1 MQAFS
6 ELYSLLDQ
14 TNSTNEKVTLLAT
27 YFKEEPAENSIWG
40 LALLCG
46 RRPKRTVNTGLLRTW
61 AAELAGIPDW
71 LFEESYHTIGDLAET
86 IALLV
91 DQQSSGASKPLHEW
105 MQKLKELEGK
115 DEAEKKTFIVESWQQ
130 MDASERFVFNKL
142 ITGGF
147 RVGVSQKL
155 VEKALAKVTG
165 VEASI
170 LAHRLMGN
178 WSPDNITFNEL
189 LQQEVSAENLS
200 QPYPFF
206 LAHPLQDSP
215 ETLGNSA
222 DWFAEWK
229 WDGIRGQIIVR
240 GGHLFVWSRGEE
252 LVTLKFPEYHVLI
265 DKLPDGTVI
274 DAEIVCWRD
283 GNVLPFQLLQT
294 RITRKNLSNKQLI
307 EAPAGIIAYDIF
319 EFGGKDVRNLPHKER
334 RKLLENIVATAAL
347 EVLQISP
354 LIEVENWEK
363 LAQIRLLARENNS
376 EGLMLKRKD
385 AAYQVGRKRGDW
397 WKWKLDPMTID
408 AVMIYAMQ
416 GHGRRANLYTD
427 YTFAVWNNGQ
437 LVPFAKAYSGLTDAE
452 IKEVDTFVK
461 ANTIEKFGPVR
472 SVKANLVFEIG
483 FEGIQKSSRHKSGV
497 ALRFPRILR
506 WRKDKVAAEADEL
519 NTLLQLIDNLEKKAI
534 KNN

>member
-6 ELYSLLDQ
+6 ELYNLLDQ
-14 TNSTNEKVTLLAT
+14 TNSTNEKVNLLAD
-27 YFKEEPAENSIWG
+27 YFKETPPENSIWA

-46 RRPKRTVNTGLLRTW
+46 RRPKRTVNSGMLRTW

-91 DQQSSGASKPLHEW
+91 DQQSSADSKPLWEW
-105 MQKLKELEGK
+105 MFKLNQLAGK
-115 DEAEKKTFIVESWQQ
+115 TEEEKKAFIVEAWQQ

-165 VEASI
+165 IEASI
-170 LAHRLMGN
+170 IAHRLMGN
-178 WSPDNITFNEL
+178 WTPDSIAFKDLIE
-189 LQQEVSAENLS
+189 QQVSAENLS

-206 LAHPLQDSP
+206 LAYPLQDLP
-215 ETLGNSA
+215 ETLGNAA

-229 WDGIRGQIIVR
+229 WDGIRGQIIIR
-240 GGHLFVWSRGEE
+240 GGEIFVWSRGEE
-252 LVTLKFPEYHVLI
+252 LVTTKFPEYHSLLE
-265 DKLPDGTVI
+265 KLPDGTVL
-274 DAEIVCWRD
+274 DAEIVCWKD

-294 RITRKNLSNKQLI
+294 RISRKNLSNKQLA
-307 EAPAGIIAYDIF
+307 EAPAGLIAYDIF
-319 EFGGKDVRNLPHKER
+319 EFEGNDVRSLAHTER
-334 RKLLENIVATAAL
+334 RKLLENIVSNAAL
-347 EVLQISP
+347 DALQISP
-354 LIEVENWEK
+354 LIEFENWEQ
-363 LAQIRLLARENNS
+363 LSQQRLQAREMNS
-376 EGLMLKRKD
+376 EGLMIKRKE
-385 AAYQVGRKRGDW
+385 APYQVGRKRGDW
-397 WKWKLDPMTID
+397 WKWKLDPMSID
-408 AVMIYAMQ
+408 AVLIYAMQ

-427 YTFAVWNNGQ
+427 YTFAIWNNGQ
-437 LVPFAKAYSGLTDAE
+437 LVSFAKAYSGLTDAE
-452 IKEVDTFVK
+452 IKEVDSFVK

-472 SVKANLVFEIG
+472 SVKAELVFEIG

-506 WRKDKVAAEADEL
+506 WRKDKVAAEANQLSDLIE
-519 NTLLQLIDNLEKKAI
+519 LIDNLEKKAI
-534 KNN
+534 KNK